1 MDNDVGVQRV
11 IDKKKKLTDV
21 TNQAT
26 PSKNLTRGEREGS
39 VKFFS
44 IGNVKKQTEI
54 NFAAI

>member
-11 IDKKKKLTDV
+11 VDKKKLTDV